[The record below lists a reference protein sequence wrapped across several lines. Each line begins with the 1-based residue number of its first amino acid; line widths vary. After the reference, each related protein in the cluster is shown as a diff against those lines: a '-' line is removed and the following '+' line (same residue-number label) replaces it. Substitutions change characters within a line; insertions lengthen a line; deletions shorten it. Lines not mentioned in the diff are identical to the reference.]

1 MTALSEV
8 PMREV
13 LVVCAVLLFTGMALG
28 QATVVGGY
36 ATNIGLPAGWYPVT
50 RFVPLVVT
58 PEITFVTFSPSPV
71 GASNATA
78 GNVAGAS
85 NATLEIVTAPTS
97 AVYTVPVWTGSAIT
111 SWLTASEV
119 TAPAE
124 AKALPERRHFE
135 TGVATFAMGP
145 GTAEMAKAAQANRK
159 PAGRVYTNQ
168 DVQRMNEKNGTVK
181 WGGKM
186 EHIG

>member
-1 MTALSEV
+1 
-8 PMREV
+8 MRKV
-13 LVVCAVLLFTGMALG
+13 LVACAVLLMAGMVFA

-36 ATNIGLPAGWYPVT
+36 ATNIGLPAGWYPVVP
-50 RFVPLVVT
+50 FVPLVVT
-58 PEITFVTFSPSPV
+58 PEITLVTFFPSPV

-85 NATLEIVTAPTS
+85 NSTLEIVNPPTS
-97 AVYTVPVWTGSAIT
+97 AVYTVPVWTGSAIAPHPAG
-111 SWLTASEV
+111 LEV
-119 TAPAE
+119 SPPVE
-124 AKALPERRHFE
+124 AKAVREARPIQ
-135 TGVATFAMGP
+135 TGVASFEMGP
-145 GTAEMAKAAQANRK
+145 GAAEMAKAAQASRK

-181 WGGKM
+181 WDGKA

>member
-181 WGGKM
+181 W
-186 EHIG
+186 

>member
-1 MTALSEV
+1 
-8 PMREV
+8 MRKV
-13 LVVCAVLLFTGMALG
+13 LVACAVMLLAGMAFG
-28 QATVVGGY
+28 QATVLGGY
-36 ATNIGLPAGWYPVT
+36 ATNIGLPAGWYPVMP
-50 RFVPLVVT
+50 FVPLIVT

-78 GNVAGAS
+78 GLVAGAN
-85 NATLEIVTAPTS
+85 NATLEIVAPPTS
-97 AVYTVPVWTGSAIT
+97 AVYSVPVWVNSSIVPHPLAV
-111 SWLTASEV
+111 EV
-119 TAPAE
+119 AAPAE
-124 AKALPERRHFE
+124 AKVVAETRPVQ

-145 GTAEMAKAAQANRK
+145 GTAEKVKAAQANRK

-181 WGGKM
+181 WDGKT

>member
-1 MTALSEV
+1 
-8 PMREV
+8 MRKV
-13 LVVCAVLLFTGMALG
+13 LVVCAVLLFAGMAFG
-28 QATVVGGY
+28 QATVLGGY
-36 ATNIGLPAGWYPVT
+36 ATNIGLPAGWYPVVP
-50 RFVPLVVT
+50 FVPLVVT

-85 NATLEIVTAPTS
+85 NATLDFVAPPAS
-97 AVYTVPVWTGSAIT
+97 AVYTVPVWTGSAIVPHAAG
-111 SWLTASEV
+111 LEVAS
-119 TAPAE
+119 PAE
-124 AKALPERRHFE
+124 ARALGETRPVQ
-135 TGVATFAMGP
+135 TGVASFAMGP
-145 GTAEMAKAAQANRK
+145 GTAEMVRAAQTNRK

-181 WGGKM
+181 WDGKT